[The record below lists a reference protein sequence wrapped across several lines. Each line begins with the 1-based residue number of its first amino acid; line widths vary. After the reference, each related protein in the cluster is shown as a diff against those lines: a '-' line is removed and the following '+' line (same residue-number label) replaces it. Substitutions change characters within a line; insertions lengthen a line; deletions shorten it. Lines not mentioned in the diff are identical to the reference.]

1 MNDEVQAV
9 QVTLQ
14 GVQMGAELSAKA
26 LVMLKNMMVC
36 IGSNLGKFV
45 TYEKDKRLNNMTGV

>member
-26 LVMLKNMMVC
+26 LVMLKNMMAPIWVSLSHMKK
-36 IGSNLGKFV
+36 IKGSI
-45 TYEKDKRLNNMTGV
+45 T